1 MREYVPSI
9 AVPNVNVTPATGKTV
24 GMEMLQAAH
33 AKLAQQERRIA
44 QLELQ
49 VTRDELTGL
58 MNRNGFY
65 DSFLR
70 EVDRTRRGYSEGGLL
85 ILVDLDNFG
94 MVKETYGNEAADAA
108 LRLIARTLEDNSR
121 AMDVCAR
128 MSGDEFVL
136 LLANTKREAALARA
150 QNLIKKLNHLS
161 YVWYGAEIP
170 LRASLGLKDYGR
182 NDTVESMFGASMT
195 V

>member
-9 AVPNVNVTPATGKTV
+9 AVPKAKTAPV
-24 GMEMLQAAH
+24 SAAAGMELLQAAH

-49 VTRDELTGL
+49 ITRDELTGL

-65 DSFLR
+65 DAFLR
-70 EVDRTRRGYSEGGLL
+70 EVDRTRRGYSDGGLL

-94 MVKETYGNEAADAA
+94 MVKETYGHEASDAA
-108 LRLIARTLEDNSR
+108 LRLVARTLEDNSR

-128 MSGDEFVL
+128 MGGDEFVL
-136 LLANTKREAALARA
+136 LLANTKREKALVRA
-150 QNLIKKLNHLS
+150 QNLIKKLNSLS

-182 NDTVESMFGASMT
+182 NDTVESIFGASMT